1 MGFVTSYRV
10 ILVTL
15 EVSSLPHHIKH
26 IQLDL
31 VLRATSSQIVNIAK
45 VEMSQMLWTAST
57 IR

>member
-1 MGFVTSYRV
+1 MGLVTNHRV

-26 IQLDL
+26 IQLDP
-31 VLRATSSQIVNIAK
+31 VFRAMSSQILNIGK

-57 IR
+57 I

>member
-1 MGFVTSYRV
+1 MGLVTNHRV

-31 VLRATSSQIVNIAK
+31 VFRAMSSQILNIAK

-57 IR
+57 I